1 WFQAED
7 GIRDRNV
14 TGVQTCALPIL
25 NAAIDIHGINM
36 ENANET
42 SRPSEVM
49 EEKEAVVSTKENGEA
64 SKSDAQ
70 EIHSQEKQEI
80 EPIAAVDKQEE
91 IRAEEEK
98 GAEQIEATESIAER
112 GDTEEAR
119 DKEFQAEGEQEV
131 DVLEE
136 DAEQEPEE
144 LQESRDTE
152 VYIADETTD
161 TAMKNEEEDSFKFDI
176 KQAKIEAMPED
187 ETLITEE
194 APTLSTDLETE

>member
-1 WFQAED
+1 HQFPVE
-7 GIRDRNV
+7 ISIPSYR
-14 TGVQTCALPIL
+14 VQDFNEITVSIESFDYEIPEENQLKL

-49 EEKEAVVSTKENGEA
+49 EEKEAVVSTKENEEA

-80 EPIAAVDKQEE
+80 DEQEE

-98 GAEQIEATESIAER
+98 EAEQIEATESVAEH
-112 GDTEEAR
+112 GGTEEAR

-131 DVLEE
+131 DVL
-136 DAEQEPEE
+136 EQEPEE

-176 KQAKIEAMPED
+176 K
-187 ETLITEE
+187 
-194 APTLSTDLETE
+194 